1 MGSILGLLLPLSQE
15 LNISEQSE
23 VVDQQDDLQAM
34 LHQLKGVAQTLA
46 QVSSPQVTSQ
56 NAKKTCNPR
65 IERGKKF
72 VG

>member
-1 MGSILGLLLPLSQE
+1 MKQEVGSILGLLLPLSQE

-34 LHQLKGVAQTLA
+34 LHQLKGVARTLA

-56 NAKKTCNPR
+56 TAKKQS
-65 IERGKKF
+65 
-72 VG
+72 

>member
-1 MGSILGLLLPLSQE
+1 MKQEMGSILGLLLPLSQE

-46 QVSSPQVTSQ
+46 QVSSPQVTSH
-56 NAKKTCNPR
+56 NANKKTCNPR
-65 IERGKKF
+65 N
-72 VG
+72 